1 MSRAFL
7 TAYFLLI
14 TTFGLLCIV
23 VLAQEKAPHL
33 KSSPTSKSPMNDTA
47 IKENAFSLNL
57 PGKWSADASNDPTR
71 WSYHADNG
79 HEFLTVS
86 LLAFE
91 KTLDHEQQQE
101 AIKRVAEIHRGV
113 ETKAAGTTVLTMSEI
128 TYGEWDGVLA
138 ARYGGFEPPTRR
150 RFHALLLCSPLAVT
164 VYYYEAID
172 LSDPEASNRARTIM
186 NSIAVPKSLK
196 HLRATP

>member
-7 TAYFLLI
+7 TACSLLI
-14 TTFGLLCIV
+14 ATIGSLCIIV
-23 VLAQEKAPHL
+23 PAQEKAPHL
-33 KSSPTSKSPMNDTA
+33 NGPPRAKSPMNDTA
-47 IKENAFSLNL
+47 IKENAFSLTL
-57 PGKWSADASNDPTR
+57 PGKWSVDASDDPTR
-71 WSYHADNG
+71 WGYHADNG

-86 LLAFE
+86 LLAF
-91 KTLDHEQQQE
+91 KKRLTNEQQHQ

-113 ETKAAGTTVLTMSEI
+113 ETKAAGTTALTMTEI
-128 TYGEWDGVLA
+128 IYGGWNGVLG

-172 LSDPEASNRARTIM
+172 LSEPEGSNRARTIM
-186 NSIAVPKSLK
+186 NSISVPK
-196 HLRATP
+196 